1 MKKRDSFWLVLDN
14 LIWMYFCVILNLK
27 WSILCVWHLP
37 VFIPVH
43 HTCAWCLQR
52 PAEGVQVPE
61 TDLQMVVIYYHVQP
75 VLLTSEPSLQP
86 LYVAFFFLNPFIW
99 HLLSS
104 LHMWVN
110 SFINFQI
117 GAVILKLLLTLSV
130 DFFEKVDTVPWS
142 RDALLCKLQL
152 SWPLHLGVV
161 VLSWPAEIVG
171 SAWVGSCDSSG
182 NFSGDELPD
191 LICVFWHR
199 PCCCLEGHCPLF
211 ISRFRQEDSSFA
223 SGLIFRLLIQWDRPF
238 LRFW

>member
-1 MKKRDSFWLVLDN
+1 MCLAFAC
-14 LIWMYFCVILNLK
+14 IY
-27 WSILCVWHLP
+27 
-37 VFIPVH
+37 
-43 HTCAWCLQR
+43 TCAPHVCMV
-52 PAEGVQVPE
+52 PAEASWRCSSPWNRF
-61 TDLQMVVIYYHVQP
+61 TDGCD
-75 VLLTSEPSLQP
+75 LLPCAASAVNLRALSPASLCS
-86 LYVAFFFLNPFIW
+86 FFFLNPFVW

-130 DFFEKVDTVPWS
+130 DFFEKVDTAPWS

-211 ISRFRQEDSSFA
+211 ISRFRQEDSSFD